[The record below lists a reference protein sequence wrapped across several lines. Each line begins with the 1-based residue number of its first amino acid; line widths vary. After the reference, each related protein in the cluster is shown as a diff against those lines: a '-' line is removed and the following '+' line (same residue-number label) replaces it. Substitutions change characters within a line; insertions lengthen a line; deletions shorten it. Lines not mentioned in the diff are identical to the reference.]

1 MNHAA
6 GNFSKCSSKVDS
18 TSGLYFH
25 LQTAS
30 SQTQSHFTHIHRCTN
45 KVNVHWHYGAHGDFE
60 LLTMYEC
67 MGKQKH
73 GKQHDVI

>member
-6 GNFSKCSSKVDS
+6 GNFSKCGSKVDS

-30 SQTQSHFTHIHRCTN
+30 SQTHW
-45 KVNVHWHYGAHGDFE
+45 VHWHYGAHCDFE

-73 GKQHDVI
+73 GKQHDVIYLYSD